1 MYRREYHMNAVEAD
15 RARVAEEAGRMV
27 PRHPTLRE
35 LVEPT
40 REERLNPPWA
50 YAGKGRWH
58 PEAEPVGAPP
68 NYGNRGET
76 RYAVGVE
83 SVHGEPALPKSAADV
98 LEQVQKPRVG
108 AFEILTRAAEIV
120 SGDRATTHGPKERNH
135 QNIADHWNAY
145 LSGRLDKPLTA
156 LDAALMMAELK
167 IARAKFAGY
176 NPDDYVDG
184 AGYFGVAGEIA
195 ANGREV

>member
-1 MYRREYHMNAVEAD
+1 MNAFEA
-15 RARVAEEAGRMV
+15 ALEAGKERMV

-35 LVEPT
+35 L
-40 REERLNPPWA
+40 
-50 YAGKGRWH
+50 
-58 PEAEPVGAPP
+58 AP
-68 NYGNRGET
+68 
-76 RYAVGVE
+76 
-83 SVHGEPALPKSAADV
+83 LPKSAEAA
-98 LEQVQKPRVG
+98 LEQMQNKPRIG

-120 SGDRATTHGPKERNH
+120 SGDREATHGPKERNH

-145 LSGRLDKPLTA
+145 LSGRLKGYLTA
-156 LDAALMMAELK
+156 KDVALMMVELK
-167 IARAKFAGY
+167 IARTKLGDY